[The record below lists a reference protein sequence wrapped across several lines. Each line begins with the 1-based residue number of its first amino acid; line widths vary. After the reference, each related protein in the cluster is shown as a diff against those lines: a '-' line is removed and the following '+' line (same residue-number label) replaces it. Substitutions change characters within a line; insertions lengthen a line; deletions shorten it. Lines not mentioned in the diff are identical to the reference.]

1 MVQPSYP
8 HTLELKHS
16 RPHSRQEFNP
26 DGSPLLPGDPEIST
40 LAPSD
45 LAPIDSHA
53 NDDDSRQTEQPGT
66 EPVNEDSIIRKEVKP
81 GPGEPH

>member
-8 HTLELKHS
+8 HTVELKHS
-16 RPHSRQEFNP
+16 RPYSKAEFNP
-26 DGSPLLPGDPEIST
+26 DGSPKVQEEREVSD

-45 LAPIDSHA
+45 LAPPESHA
-53 NDDDSRQTEQPGT
+53 NDELSGQAERPDTT
-66 EPVNEDSIIRKEVKP
+66 PVNPESTIRVENEK